1 MKIMSKVDIYTDGA
15 CLGNPG
21 PGGWSFIIKYEN
33 GKTEEFNGSENHTT
47 NNKMELTAAIKALTY
62 IKEKTKVNIY
72 TDSKYLKDGITVW
85 INKWKLN
92 GWKTSNK
99 KNLKSPILPS
109 HPESLN
115 HLSRDRIF
123 RIIIHRKNFDDRKPS
138 EIILNTILKHLNTY
152 LRYIFLDAPRDW
164 FFLINLTYHHLTY
177 HHLTYHHL
185 T

>member
-33 GKTEEFNGSENHTT
+33 GKTKEFNGSENHTT

-62 IKEKTKVNIY
+62 IKKKTKVNIY

-99 KNLKSPILPS
+99 KDVKNLCL
-109 HPESLN
+109 
-115 HLSRDRIF
+115 
-123 RIIIHRKNFDDRKPS
+123 
-138 EIILNTILKHLNTY
+138 Y
-152 LRYIFLDAPRDW
+152 
-164 FFLINLTYHHLTY
+164 
-177 HHLTYHHL
+177 
-185 T
+185 

>member
-21 PGGWSFIIKYEN
+21 PGGWSFIIKYKN

-99 KNLKSPILPS
+99 KDVKNLDLWKLLEENIKVHEIKWYWVKS
-109 HPESLN
+109 HN
-115 HLSRDRIF
+115 D
-123 RIIIHRKNFDDRKPS
+123 N
-138 EIILNTILKHLNTY
+138 ILNEKADILAKEAIKN
-152 LRYIFLDAPRDW
+152 
-164 FFLINLTYHHLTY
+164 
-177 HHLTYHHL
+177 
-185 T
+185 

>member
-99 KNLKSPILPS
+99 K
-109 HPESLN
+109 
-115 HLSRDRIF
+115 DV
-123 RIIIHRKNFDDRKPS
+123 KNSDLWKELDEKIKLHDIKWFWIKAHN
-138 EIILNTILKHLNTY
+138 ENILNERVDVLAKKAIK
-152 LRYIFLDAPRDW
+152 I
-164 FFLINLTYHHLTY
+164 
-177 HHLTYHHL
+177 
-185 T
+185 

>member
-21 PGGWSFIIKYEN
+21 PGGWAFIIKYGN
-33 GKTEEFNGSENHTT
+33 DKTEEFNGSENHTT

-99 KNLKSPILPS
+99 KDVKNLDLWKLLEENIKVYEIKWYWVKS
-109 HPESLN
+109 HN
-115 HLSRDRIF
+115 D
-123 RIIIHRKNFDDRKPS
+123 N
-138 EIILNTILKHLNTY
+138 ILNEKADILAKEA
-152 LRYIFLDAPRDW
+152 IKS
-164 FFLINLTYHHLTY
+164 
-177 HHLTYHHL
+177 
-185 T
+185 

>member
-99 KNLKSPILPS
+99 KNVKNLDLWKLLEKNIKVHEIKWYWVKS
-109 HPESLN
+109 HN
-115 HLSRDRIF
+115 D
-123 RIIIHRKNFDDRKPS
+123 N
-138 EIILNTILKHLNTY
+138 ILNEKADILAKEA
-152 LRYIFLDAPRDW
+152 IKS
-164 FFLINLTYHHLTY
+164 
-177 HHLTYHHL
+177 
-185 T
+185 